1 MPANYVHHADQ
12 DPPWREVSTPTVG
25 HFALIVAAALLAV
38 GDSML
43 ESQLPAMIQAYFQ
56 GTADDTSANAQLKC
70 LQSVGFAV
78 LFFVDAAAPGHMP
91 LKCWLL
97 ASLLGAALVPLTVL
111 HTKYTASGDTNHLLE
126 GECSR

>member
-38 GDSML
+38 GDAML

-56 GTADDTSANAQLKC
+56 GTADDTSANAQLKMW
-70 LQSVGFAV
+70 QSVGMAV
-78 LFFVDAAAPGHMP
+78 QFFVGVAVPGHMTA
-91 LKCWLL
+91 KCWVL
-97 ASLLGAALVPLTVL
+97 ASLLVAAMVPLTVL
-111 HTKYTASGDTNHLLE
+111 HSKYSASGD
-126 GECSR
+126 